1 MVKKV
6 KKNTANTYEILR
18 GLQGATHTEVQYF
31 LPYLT
36 AWLPD
41 EDDSMLAD
49 MASVSIALLSYA
61 VNGQLFVAGDKTYRQ

>member
-6 KKNTANTYEILR
+6 KQKAVNTYDVIRQLS
-18 GLQGATHTEVQYF
+18 GATHTEVQYF

-41 EDDSMLAD
+41 DSDPMLAD
-49 MASVSIALLSYA
+49 MSSVTIALMSYA
-61 VNGQLFVAGDKTYRQ
+61 VNGQLFVAGDKVYKQ